1 MQGGDLSPHHIPLS
15 HFPAFI
21 RLFFRHEYPNML
33 FLSCHSTCLSNN
45 QHSSSI
51 MILLTTDGFSS
62 AFFFFPFFFFAH
74 FQNTPLS
81 TLPLTLLRSSSLDS
95 FSPLYR
101 LSSSSNK
108 DSGPRTLSSAFAET
122 LSYPS
127 FGSMEVPTVDPT
139 PLGPSLVS
147 VLEMLP
153 RTWPL
158 WTIRLSLACSKPN

>member
-62 AFFFFPFFFFAH
+62 AFFFFCFFFFFLFFFLPIFKIPH
-74 FQNTPLS
+74 FPLFLSLYYAPLLLILFLLS
-81 TLPLTLLRSSSLDS
+81 T
-95 FSPLYR
+95 
-101 LSSSSNK
+101 
-108 DSGPRTLSSAFAET
+108 G
-122 LSYPS
+122 YPQ
-127 FGSMEVPTVDPT
+127 VPTK
-139 PLGPSLVS
+139 
-147 VLEMLP
+147 
-153 RTWPL
+153 
-158 WTIRLSLACSKPN
+158 ILARER